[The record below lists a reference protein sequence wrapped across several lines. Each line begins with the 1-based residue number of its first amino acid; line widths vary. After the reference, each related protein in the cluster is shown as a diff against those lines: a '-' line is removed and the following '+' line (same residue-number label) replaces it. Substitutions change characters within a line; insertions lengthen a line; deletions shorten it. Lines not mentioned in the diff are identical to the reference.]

1 VAVVTSSRPGREE
14 SVTSAAGS
22 AQEFASYPSLAGK
35 VVFISGGASGLGA
48 EFVEQ
53 FARQGA
59 TVAFADID
67 DAAADVLADRLVAL
81 GLERPLY
88 RHADVRDLT
97 AYQAVLA
104 DIADA
109 VGPVAVLVNNAAN
122 DERHDTSVIDPTRWT
137 ELLAVNLGHHLFAI
151 QAVAP
156 GMRGLG
162 GGSII
167 NLGSVAAHAPFTG
180 MPAYIAAKAG
190 VEGLTRTLAR
200 ELGPDRIRVNCVI
213 PGWVMTE
220 RQLRERV
227 TPDAERILDESQC
240 LPGRLVPADIARLVL
255 WLGAADSAMC
265 TGQNWVA
272 DAGWS

>member
-1 VAVVTSSRPGREE
+1 VAIVTEQLEE
-14 SVTSAAGS
+14 NRSMSQNF
-22 AQEFASYPSLAGK
+22 AQYPSLAGQ
-35 VVFISGGASGLGA
+35 VVFISGGATGLGA

-53 FARQGA
+53 FARQGS

-67 DAAADVLADRLVAL
+67 DEAADVLAERLAAE
-81 GLERPLY
+81 GLPRPLY
-88 RHADVRDLT
+88 RHADVRDIPG
-97 AYQAVLA
+97 YQKVLA
-104 DIADA
+104 EVAA
-109 VGPVAVLVNNAAN
+109 VTGPIAVLVNNAAN
-122 DERHDTSVIDPTRWT
+122 DVRHDSAVLDPTTWAD
-137 ELLAVNLGHHLFAI
+137 LLAVNLGHHVFAM
-151 QAVAP
+151 QTVAP
-156 GMRGLG
+156 GMRELG

-167 NLGSVAAHAPFTG
+167 NLGSVAAHAPFVG

-190 VEGLTRTLAR
+190 VEGLTRTMAR

-227 TPDAERILDESQC
+227 TPEAERILDESQC

-272 DAGWS
+272 DAGWT

>member
-1 VAVVTSSRPGREE
+1 M
-14 SVTSAAGS
+14 AGTP
-22 AQEFASYPSLAGK
+22 EGFASYPSLAGK
-35 VVFISGGASGLGA
+35 VVFVSGGASGLGA

-53 FARQGA
+53 FARQGS
-59 TVAFADID
+59 TVAFADMD
-67 DAAADVLADRLVAL
+67 DAAAVVLADRLVAL

-88 RHADVRDLT
+88 RSADVRDIP
-97 AYQAVLA
+97 AYREVLA
-104 DIADA
+104 GVAA
-109 VGPVAVLVNNAAN
+109 VAGPISVLVNNAAN
-122 DERHDTSVIDPTRWT
+122 DERHDTAVLDPATWS
-137 ELLAVNLGHHLFAI
+137 ELLAVNLGHHLFAT
-151 QAVAP
+151 QAVTP
-156 GMRGLG
+156 GMRELG

-167 NLGSVAAHAPFTG
+167 NLGSVAAHAPFVG

-200 ELGPDRIRVNCVI
+200 ELGPARIRVNCVI

-227 TPDAERILDESQC
+227 TPEAERILDESQC

-255 WLGAADSAMC
+255 WLAAADSAMC